1 MAEPR
6 VSVSPY
12 DIATI
17 YNGTAG
23 TLSKGTIVMINAS
36 GTVQDEIVAATA
48 VTDAFLGVLM
58 EDVATLSYGNCQLR
72 GRALVLSLGAISL
85 GDRLTWGTGAKV
97 TTASAG
103 NGVLGIACQ
112 AAAGADELIEAE
124 LSGPGGLEMP
134 G

>member
-6 VSVSPY
+6 VMVGASEIRSV
-12 DIATI
+12 
-17 YNGTAG
+17 YNGTGG
-23 TLSKGTIVMINAS
+23 TLSKGTIVMLNSS
-36 GTVQDEIVAATA
+36 GVQDEIVAATA

-58 EDVATLSYGNCQLR
+58 EDIATLSWGNCQIR
-72 GRALVLSLGAISL
+72 GRALVLALGAVAKNA
-85 GDRLTWGTGAKV
+85 RVTWGTGAKG

-103 NGVLGIACQ
+103 NGVLGV
-112 AAAGADELIEAE
+112 AASAASGADVLFECE